1 MESDQQPQ
9 PDYDHPVAYDA
20 DGKPLYSHPPEH
32 DKVNVRT
39 DDTPYEQLTPSSKV
53 TDANEIRRR
62 HKQSRMQ
69 YPTVS
74 IGSDEFIVAVVYRHP
89 IGMFGPLSLGVF
101 LITLALVVLF
111 NYDLVASSLR
121 LTGVMASPVVILV
134 PVLLFIVAITIGMYV
149 IYHVYMSNIL
159 YLTNN
164 NIVQQIKTALF
175 SEREQ
180 IVGLAN
186 IEDVSYSQNGII
198 QQIFDYGSIQLT
210 IEGYGAVYKFENA
223 ANPRK
228 YMVIFDETIE
238 NFQNHSPHR
247 K

>member
-1 MESDQQPQ
+1 MESDQKTQ
-9 PDYDHPVAYDA
+9 PDYNHPVAYDA
-20 DGKPLYSHPPEH
+20 EGKPLYSHPPEH
-32 DKVNVRT
+32 DKVNIQT
-39 DDTPYEQLTPSSKV
+39 DDTAYDQSISSGKSV
-53 TDANEIRRR
+53 DLNEIRKR
-62 HKQSRMQ
+62 HKQSRLQ
-69 YPTVS
+69 YPRVS
-74 IGSDEFIVAVVYRHP
+74 IASDEYIVAVVYRHP
-89 IGMFGPLSLGVF
+89 IGMFGPLSIGVF

-121 LTGVMASPVVILV
+121 LTGLLASPITILLPVVM
-134 PVLLFIVAITIGMYV
+134 FIGAVTIGMYV
-149 IYHVYMSNIL
+149 IYHVYMNNVL

-238 NFQNHSPHR
+238 NFQNHTPHR
-247 K
+247 R